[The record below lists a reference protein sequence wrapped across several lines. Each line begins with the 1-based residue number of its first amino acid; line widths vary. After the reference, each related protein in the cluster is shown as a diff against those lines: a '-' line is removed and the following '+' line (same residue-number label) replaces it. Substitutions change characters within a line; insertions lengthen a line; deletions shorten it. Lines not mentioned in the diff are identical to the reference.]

1 MWCCRQ
7 THVQERETEGPRE
20 RGKERPAPARFAG
33 ACDPPLAPPAQAAAR
48 APFSPRAVLRL
59 RAKQGGRTGPHRPC
73 QHSSHLPRSAS
84 CDESSVHPSSILP
97 CVMTHVR
104 QLALAGEN
112 GTIGRDVLVLVAC
125 SCRVVSCRRY
135 GCDDFVRATLLYW
148 HLAGN

>member
-7 THVQERETEGPRE
+7 THVQERETEGPRDGG
-20 RGKERPAPARFAG
+20 RGGRKGPRRPALLAHVI
-33 ACDPPLAPPAQAAAR
+33 PLAPPAQAAAR
-48 APFSPRAVLRL
+48 ALFSPRAVLR
-59 RAKQGGRTGPHRPC
+59 AIQEDGRGPHRPC
-73 QHSSHLPRSAS
+73 QRPSIRPAS
-84 CDESSVHPSSILP
+84 CDKSSVQPSSILP

-112 GTIGRDVLVLVAC
+112 GTIGRDVLVRVAW

-148 HLAGN
+148 HLARN